1 MLFSGSFVEI
11 GAAQYS
17 VHSFTRIDFKI
28 EKEELKWGFIYR
40 KVNMRA
46 NGYAEEQPL
55 INMLHTRPKAKIP
68 EFKDQ
73 LLK

>member
-1 MLFSGSFVEI
+1 
-11 GAAQYS
+11 
-17 VHSFTRIDFKI
+17 
-28 EKEELKWGFIYR
+28 
-40 KVNMRA
+40 MRA